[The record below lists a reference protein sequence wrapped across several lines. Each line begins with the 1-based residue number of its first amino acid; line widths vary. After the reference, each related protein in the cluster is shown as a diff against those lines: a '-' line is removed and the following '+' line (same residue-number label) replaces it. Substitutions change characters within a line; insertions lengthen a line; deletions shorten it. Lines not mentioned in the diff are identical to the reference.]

1 MSLERPLLLLLL
13 LLLPLYVTARRKL
26 LKRAAVPHPPLQ
38 YRRGPRSRRLA
49 ASWRLPL
56 EAAFLAA
63 LVLGAAGPHRSS
75 SVELLGGDGID
86 VALVL
91 DVSLS
96 MKADDF
102 PPNRLEALR
111 VIARRFVEESG
122 PNRFALLIFAGDVF
136 VQSPMTTDRRAVLEL
151 IDGMSFQ
158 SIFHGT
164 EEIGGSGGTAIGDA
178 LLAAGERLNAVRVEG
193 RDQALILLTDG
204 DNTQGVDP
212 ELAARWVAEQDV
224 SVSIIGIGREEPVAV
239 TIEDNAEPYMAT
251 LDTEALAAIAA
262 ATGGRFYRAT
272 DAGALAEV
280 FSDLARLESAPLE
293 ARQVEIRRPWTSGV
307 ALATLPLYAVY
318 LFLAGFVVRRPL
330 R

>member
-1 MSLERPLLLLLL
+1 MSLERPLVLLLL

-26 LKRAAVPHPPLQ
+26 MKRSAVPHPPLQ
-38 YRRGPRSRRLA
+38 YRRGPASRRLA
-49 ASWRLPL
+49 AGWRLPL

-63 LVLGAAGPHRSS
+63 LVLGVAGPHRSS

-158 SIFHGT
+158 SISHGT

-178 LLAAGERLNAVRVEG
+178 LLAAAERLQAVRVEG

-212 ELAARWVAEQDV
+212 ELAARWVAEQDT

-239 TIEDNAEPYMAT
+239 TIEGNDKPYMAT
-251 LDTEALAAIAA
+251 LDTEELAAIAA

-280 FSDLARLESAPLE
+280 FSELARLESAPLE
-293 ARQVEIRRPWTSGV
+293 ARRVEIHRPWTSGV
-307 ALATLPLYAVY
+307 ALAALPLYAVY
-318 LFLAGFVVRRPL
+318 LFLAGFVARRPL

>member
-1 MSLERPLLLLLL
+1 VSLERPLLLLLL
-13 LLLPLYVTARRKL
+13 LLLPLYATARRKL
-26 LKRAAVPHPPLQ
+26 TRRAAVPHPPLQ
-38 YRRGPRSRRLA
+38 YRRAPAHRRLA

-56 EAAFLAA
+56 ELAFLAA

-111 VIARRFVEESG
+111 AIARRFVQESG

-158 SIFHGT
+158 SISHGT

-178 LLAAGERLNAVRVEG
+178 LLAAAERLHAVRVEG

-224 SVSIIGIGREEPVAV
+224 SVSIIGIGRDEPVKV
-239 TIEDNAEPYMAT
+239 IIEGNDEPYMAT
-251 LDTEALAAIAA
+251 LDTEALAAIAE

-280 FSDLARLESAPLE
+280 FSELARLESAPLE
-293 ARQVEIRRPWTSGV
+293 SRQVEIRRPWTSGV
-307 ALATLPLYAVY
+307 ALAALLLYGVY